1 MKFLQQLSPLVETH
15 VDAIEN
21 KLDESSVIRAL
32 DQFRKYSIHDI
43 ADFAFLHFLI
53 LFILST
59 DDKSKIAV
67 RGHSAR
73 TIQLANFDKL
83 TFVGTDLYVY
93 LHLLLGHSAS
103 KLKGDSSAFL
113 RRCNLSERE
122 VRSMLRDLS
131 IGQYNRAKETRFL
144 LMLEKQ
150 LQISS
155 STLRSW
161 RRMSDIWEEISPIN
175 RRRVLIGIRQVLS
188 IRCPNSDLLP
198 HLEEYLREQRYM
210 LLEALVETKTHKATR
225 NQPFS
230 ASEQTRLKRV
240 FADLDKKGIK
250 DLSAADIGFFAE
262 ERDLPFWIK
271 DAIMVGV
278 NNTKDIPQHNV
289 ITISLDQIYAQ
300 DQDGVSVDNLKTV
313 YEHWDKAPLP
323 EVLLL
328 PNGKYWL
335 IEGHHRLALQA
346 LAGRKKF
353 EVYETVDLVSKTK
366 EPSA

>member
-15 VDAIEN
+15 IDAIEN
-21 KLDESSVIRAL
+21 QLDESSVIRAL
-32 DQFRKYSIHDI
+32 DQFRKYTIHDI

-59 DDKSKIAV
+59 DEKSKLAV

-93 LHLLLGHSAS
+93 LHLLLGHSTS
-103 KLKGDSSAFL
+103 KLKGDSKTFL
-113 RRCNLSERE
+113 RRCTLSERE

-155 STLRSW
+155 STIRSW
-161 RRMSDIWEEISPIN
+161 RRMSDIWELITPLN
-175 RRRVLIGIRQVLS
+175 RRRILIGIRQVLS

-198 HLEEYLREQRYM
+198 HLEEYLRDQRYM
-210 LLEALVETKTHKATR
+210 NNKSLTESQSHNSTR
-225 NQPFS
+225 NQPFT
-230 ASEQTRLKRV
+230 AKEEARLNKV
-240 FADLDKKGIK
+240 FADFERKGK
-250 DLSAADIGFFAE
+250 TDLSAAEIGFFAE
-262 ERDLPFWIK
+262 ESSLPFWVK
-271 DAIMVGV
+271 DEIYASA
-278 NNTKDIPQHNV
+278 NDTKDIQTHSVVTVSP
-289 ITISLDQIYAQ
+289 SDIYAQ
-300 DQDGVSVDNLKTV
+300 DQDGVSVRNLKTV
-313 YEHWDKAPLP
+313 WDHWDKAPLP
-323 EVLLL
+323 EILLL

-335 IEGHHRLALQA
+335 IEGHHRISLQV
-346 LAGRKKF
+346 LAGRKQF
-353 EVYETVDLVSKTK
+353 DAYETVDRVSKAK
-366 EPSA
+366 DPNA